1 MKTKSTFPVTCK
13 KLSLEEIA
21 GILHRAL
28 AASKRFASI
37 AELARELGIPRQTL
51 NHYFFGRVRPSEE
64 KWVCLRNALVDQSAH
79 NDHFQRKSKPTKAAV
94 KQATQLKAD
103 LEGIRK
109 ILLYFR
115 DVDPSDRKNLRETIP
130 GREIGYLAGLM
141 TALYDEDQ
149 LAAWLVFSKD
159 EAEDSK

>member
-1 MKTKSTFPVTCK
+1 MKTKSSFPVTCK

-64 KWVCLRNALVDQSAH
+64 RWICLRNALVDQSSRD
-79 NDHFQRKSKPTKAAV
+79 DHIQRKSKPTKAAA

-103 LEGIRK
+103 LDGIRK

-115 DVDPSDRKNLRETIP
+115 DADPSDRKILRETVP

-149 LAAWLVFSKD
+149 LAAWLVFSED